1 MFENTLFS
9 KVNLTDALDQIMKR
23 LLKPWVFALLAALSL
38 HAVVFVW
45 LEDEPWHLA
54 LPKLTPPHYLEV
66 SLLAS
71 DQPTTDE
78 PYVNTDKQAPAPKK
92 VMESDNLFP
101 KSVVENVEPS
111 PAPTNQ
117 PNNQAISTSG
127 NSQTTKEMSSKT
139 QDIAMQE
146 KPISLQDIYEV
157 TESELFSEQDWK
169 TNSLLDIGPVEAS
182 HPAVDPSKDAFSP
195 KFRQAIRQAKRLQ
208 EEYSKGIVEETQYP
222 ITEDADGTKY
232 VNIKGLCWKMPEP
245 GSMDAWQIVLSG
257 CSGQKEVFR
266 FELNI
271 TTDILRSDVFQDLP
285 FGPVE

>member
-1 MFENTLFS
+1 
-9 KVNLTDALDQIMKR
+9 MKR

-45 LEDEPWHLA
+45 LEDGPWHLA

-71 DQPTTDE
+71 DAPTPDE
-78 PYVNTDKQAPAPKK
+78 LYVNNDKQAPAPQKAT
-92 VMESDNLFP
+92 ESDNLFP

-111 PAPTNQ
+111 PAPAKQ

-127 NSQTTKEMSSKT
+127 SSQTTKEMSSET
-139 QDIAMQE
+139 QEISMKD

-182 HPAVDPSKDAFSP
+182 RPAVDPSKDAFSP
-195 KFRQAIRQAKRLQ
+195 KFRQAIRQAKRVQ
-208 EEYSKGIVEETQYP
+208 EEYSKGIVEETEYP

-285 FGPVE
+285 FGPIE